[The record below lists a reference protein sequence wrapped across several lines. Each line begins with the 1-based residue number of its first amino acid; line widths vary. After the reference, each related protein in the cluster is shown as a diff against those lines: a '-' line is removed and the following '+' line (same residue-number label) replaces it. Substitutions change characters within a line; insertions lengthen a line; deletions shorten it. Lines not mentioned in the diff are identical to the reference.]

1 MKSELKILIN
11 VLYWAF
17 VGFLANLAYTSVQA
31 GYLQS
36 SNFLN
41 VLFIA
46 LGFGA
51 LIFVGVR
58 MNTHWFNNIS
68 LLMLLIAFQGCSY
81 SKANVKTLVSD
92 DCGIN
97 WKLIPSGKAIPRG
110 GVNPCYMKVTLPDV
124 PMSGEVTFKAKF
136 KGGVLAYVNV
146 AYIYTIQDG
155 AKYLSEARYL
165 GKVNTDGD
173 DETNKVD
180 NFEVAEN
187 TVIERRIRSVAT
199 ENFINVN
206 VIDLN
211 PNDLEMPI
219 QEAVNQKLAGVGI
232 VIESI
237 EIVPTFSDQTETAID
252 VVTAHRVYELN
263 GLKEVGEKVIVA
275 RSGAANI
282 SQSVKQ
288 EKNEPAD

>member
-1 MKSELKILIN
+1 MRLELKILIN

-17 VGFLANLAYTSVQA
+17 VGWIAQGIYSAIQA

-36 SNFLN
+36 GH
-41 VLFIA
+41 FI
-46 LGFGA
+46 
-51 LIFVGVR
+51 
-58 MNTHWFNNIS
+58 NI
-68 LLMLLIAFQGCSY
+68 LLIGIVIAGLVVTGIKMNRWFSNITLLLLLVVFQGCSY

-211 PNDLEMPI
+211 PNDLEIPI
-219 QEAVNQKLAGVGI
+219 QDAVNQKLAGVGI

-263 GLKEVGEKVIVA
+263 GLKDVGEKVIVA
-275 RSGAANI
+275 RSGATNV